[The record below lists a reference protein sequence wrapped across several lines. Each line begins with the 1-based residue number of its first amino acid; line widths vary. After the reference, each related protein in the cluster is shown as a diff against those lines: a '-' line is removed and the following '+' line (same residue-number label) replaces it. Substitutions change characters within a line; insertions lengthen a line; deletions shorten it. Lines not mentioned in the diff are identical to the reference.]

1 MAFDGGI
8 IRKIVSELKTATDSR
23 IDKLYQPSGDELVIL
38 LRKKGFSERLF
49 ISVRSGAA
57 RIHFTEERPENP
69 ETPPMFCM
77 LLRKHFSSA
86 KLVDVCQRGFERI
99 VELSFE
105 AVNEMGDRVNL
116 KIVCELIGNQSN
128 VILLNGEGRIIDALK
143 RSDISAKR
151 LILPGAVYEY
161 PEPQDKLDIIA
172 ENAETIAEKISECG
186 EIPLWK
192 GILNVI
198 GGVSPL
204 IAREMAYRMDGED
217 TLCHDADKEKLKS
230 EINYIKTEILSG
242 GSPVMLKSSD
252 NAPVDF
258 CYIPIK
264 QYGNL
269 YKPQEFTSFGELLD
283 DFYRTREIQARMK
296 RMSADITKL
305 VSNLI
310 SRAKKRKE
318 TRKMELSACADRE
331 KLRIYGE
338 LIKANIYAIA
348 PGSKEVSLQN
358 FYDEELKEISVPLDP
373 ALSASKNADRYFKEY
388 KKSYTAEQTLTAL
401 IQKDS
406 EEIEYLET
414 VSEALER
421 CTQSSDIAEIR
432 EELRQGGYIKGNTVG
447 KPKKNKSV
455 TLKEYTSR
463 EGYKILVGKNN
474 TQNDYITTR
483 LASKGDLWFHTKGIH
498 GSHVVVMCEGNEV
511 SEETVVFAA
520 SLAAKNSKAANS
532 SNVPVDYTPI
542 KYVKKP
548 AGAKPGMVI
557 YTTNK
562 TVFVTPEGNYD

>member
-49 ISVRSGAA
+49 ISARSGAA
-57 RIHFTEERPENP
+57 RIHFTNERPENP

-77 LLRKHFSSA
+77 LARKHFSSA
-86 KLVDVCQRGFERI
+86 KLIEVSQRGFERI
-99 VELSFE
+99 VELVFQ
-105 AVNEMGDRVNL
+105 AVNEMGDRVDL

-128 VILLNGEGRIIDALK
+128 VILLNEENRIIDALK

-151 LILPGAVYEY
+151 LILPGAFYEY
-161 PEPQDKLDIIA
+161 PEPQDKLDITA
-172 ENAETIAEKISECG
+172 ESAEAIAEKILSYG

-198 GGVSPL
+198 DGASPL
-204 IAREMAYRMDGED
+204 IAREMAYRMDGENA
-217 TLCHDADKEKLKS
+217 LCENVDREKLIAQ
-230 EINYIKTEILSG
+230 INYIKTEILSG
-242 GSPVMLKSSD
+242 GSAVMLKSMD
-252 NAPVDF
+252 NTPVDF
-258 CYIPIK
+258 CYIPVK

-269 YKPQEFTSFGELLD
+269 YKPQEFSSFGELLD
-283 DFYRTREIQARMK
+283 DFYRTRETAARMK

-310 SRAKKRKE
+310 SRAKKRRE
-318 TRKMELSACADRE
+318 TRKMELSACESRE

-348 PGSKEVSLQN
+348 PGSKEVLLQN
-358 FYDEELKEISVPLDP
+358 FYDEELKKITVPLDP

-401 IQKDS
+401 IEKDR

-421 CTQSSDIAEIR
+421 CTQSADIAEIR
-432 EELRQGGYIKGNTVG
+432 EELRQGGYIKGNSG
-447 KPKKNKSV
+447 GRSKKMQTSAF
-455 TLKEYTSR
+455 KEYVSK

-483 LASKGDLWFHTKGIH
+483 LASKNDLWFHTKGIH
-498 GSHVVVMCEGNEV
+498 GSHVVVMCSGNEV

-532 SNVPVDYTPI
+532 SKVPVDYTPV

-548 AGAKPGMVI
+548 AGSKPGMVI